1 MNHDNRSATNDSYY
15 GRKRAILFLCVPLL
29 AGWVTVLLSG
39 GGFALL
45 CAGRVLQGAGIMSSV
60 TQVYLVEI
68 ADVKRRWAD
77 ENWAENGGRSA
88 KICMGAKSQNMDPI
102 PERAE
107 GKTPNSFIGSGIRP
121 SARKPSD
128 REINS

>member
-1 MNHDNRSATNDSYY
+1 MRIKLSSGEDDNRPATNDSYY

-68 ADVKRRWAD
+68 ADVKRRWVD
-77 ENWAENGGRSA
+77 EYCP
-88 KICMGAKSQNMDPI
+88 KM
-102 PERAE
+102 E
-107 GKTPNSFIGSGIRP
+107 GQAI
-121 SARKPSD
+121 
-128 REINS
+128 

>member
-1 MNHDNRSATNDSYY
+1 MTIDPPTNDSYY

-68 ADVKRRWAD
+68 ADVKRRWVD
-77 ENWAENGGRSA
+77 EYCP
-88 KICMGAKSQNMDPI
+88 KM
-102 PERAE
+102 E
-107 GKTPNSFIGSGIRP
+107 GQAI
-121 SARKPSD
+121 
-128 REINS
+128 

>member
-1 MNHDNRSATNDSYY
+1 MRFKLSSRRKNFSTTMNHDNRSATNDSYY

-68 ADVKRRWAD
+68 ADVKRRWVDAD
-77 ENWAENGGRSA
+77 IGR
-88 KICMGAKSQNMDPI
+88 KM
-102 PERAE
+102 E
-107 GKTPNSFIGSGIRP
+107 GKSI
-121 SARKPSD
+121 
-128 REINS
+128 

>member
-1 MNHDNRSATNDSYY
+1 MTIDPPTNDSYY

-68 ADVKRRWAD
+68 ADVKRRWVD
-77 ENWAENGGRSA
+77 TKMGRKMGGREA
-88 KICMGAKSQNMDPI
+88 I
-102 PERAE
+102 
-107 GKTPNSFIGSGIRP
+107 
-121 SARKPSD
+121 
-128 REINS
+128 